1 MIWISSSCE
10 EERAA
15 LRNEIE
21 KHSFFSSTTFE
32 AVFFFFFGHPSPP
45 DSHVSCS
52 LVRALPAH
60 SDPEDD
66 SKNIS
71 NLLTHKTQTKN
82 ALSRPQTSAIGK
94 VSAAAANGDGNDG
107 NDDDDGSSANAGGGG
122 DNTNVPSLDA
132 LAASPSWRLRAEL
145 RWRKLPVPDSDDVPT
160 SELARRL
167 VEGLETRA
175 AEEGGVGSGGGERFF
190 VDPSSPPSEAVCGA
204 MTPVELKSALRA
216 YGARYPKAKADA
228 LAALRAAMDS
238 RGWPPPTPA
247 EAAAEAAAK
256 AKAKKANSSK
266 SPVASLSV
274 AQIRDK
280 LTELRVSFARTAK
293 KAALVPLLEEALA
306 NSQRGGSTSSNG
318 S

>member
-107 NDDDDGSSANAGGGG
+107 NDD
-122 DNTNVPSLDA
+122 
-132 LAASPSWRLRAEL
+132 E
-145 RWRKLPVPDSDDVPT
+145 
-160 SELARRL
+160 
-167 VEGLETRA
+167 
-175 AEEGGVGSGGGERFF
+175 SGGESDASFSCSETDLRNLER
-190 VDPSSPPSEAVCGA
+190 EA
-204 MTPVELKSALRA
+204 
-216 YGARYPKAKADA
+216 D
-228 LAALRAAMDS
+228 
-238 RGWPPPTPA
+238 
-247 EAAAEAAAK
+247 
-256 AKAKKANSSK
+256 
-266 SPVASLSV
+266 
-274 AQIRDK
+274 
-280 LTELRVSFARTAK
+280 
-293 KAALVPLLEEALA
+293 LLEEQMKKQMKKATVRL
-306 NSQRGGSTSSNG
+306 G
-318 S
+318 